1 MIPKAF
7 LGKTTMDIDGMIV
20 RNLWIKTSWETV
32 IHSELITEGKVIPL
46 KNKTVY
52 QYKLS
57 GGGINIIP
65 GIQLGN
71 DRYNMFD
78 LVDSMEDLEERD
90 KE

>member
-7 LGKTTMDIDGMIV
+7 LGVTTIDINGMVV

-32 IHSELITEGKVIPL
+32 IHSELITEGEVVPL

-52 QYKLS
+52 QYKLT
-57 GGGINIIP
+57 GDGIKIIP

-71 DRYNMFD
+71 NRFSMFY
-78 LVDSMEDLEERD
+78 LVDSMEDLEEME